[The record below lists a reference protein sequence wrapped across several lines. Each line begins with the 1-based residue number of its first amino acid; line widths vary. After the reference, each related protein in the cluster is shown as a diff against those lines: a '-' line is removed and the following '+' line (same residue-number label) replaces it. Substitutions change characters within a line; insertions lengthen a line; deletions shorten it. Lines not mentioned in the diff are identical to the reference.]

1 MSTPKV
7 SIILPVFNGEKY
19 LEESINSI
27 LNQSYDDYELIIVN
41 DGSVDGSQ
49 EIIESF
55 NDVRIKVLRQSNMG
69 LPAALNN
76 GIELSIGEYIARQD
90 ADDISLPLRLE
101 KQVNFLE
108 QNPQCGLVGSAAEIW
123 VETNRSGRFHD
134 HPLCPGILEFEL
146 IFNNP
151 FVHSSWMFRR
161 DIISLVGVYSTDPSR
176 QPPEDYE
183 YISRIARHYQLA
195 NLQERLV
202 IYREVEN
209 SLSSQIRPENLKK
222 KNFFSE
228 RLAII
233 SSENLAYEID
243 VAQDEREIQ
252 NFGFLVHDC
261 MDQIK
266 SPPNFKLIEYYL
278 TKAVNQLSLKYPD
291 EFFVSLLSQKL
302 VEIYYKVGQ
311 LRYEAKVNK
320 FPLLKPL
327 FYFEY
332 KAATFIYS
340 RSTRAKNFFQEDF
353 YFLKIV

>member
-55 NDVRIKVLRQSNMG
+55 SDPRIRVLRQLNMG

-76 GIELSIGEYIARQD
+76 GIELSIGKYIARQD

-108 QNPQCGLVGSAAEIW
+108 QNPQFGLVGSAAEIW
-123 VETNRSGRFHD
+123 VETSPSGRFHD
-134 HPLCPGILEFEL
+134 HPLNPGILEFEL
-146 IFNNP
+146 FFNNP

-161 DIISLVGVYSTDPSR
+161 NIISLVGIYSTDISR

-183 YISRIARHYQLA
+183 YISRIARYYQLA

-222 KNFFSE
+222 NNFFLE

-233 SSENLAYEID
+233 SAENLAYKIN
-243 VAQDEREIQ
+243 VAQDTLEIQ

-261 MDQIK
+261 MDKIQ
-266 SPPNFKLIEYYL
+266 SPPNFKLINYM
-278 TKAVNQLSLKYPD
+278 
-291 EFFVSLLSQKL
+291 
-302 VEIYYKVGQ
+302 
-311 LRYEAKVNK
+311 
-320 FPLLKPL
+320 L
-327 FYFEY
+327 F
-332 KAATFIYS
+332 
-340 RSTRAKNFFQEDF
+340 
-353 YFLKIV
+353 

>member
-1 MSTPKV
+1 MNTPKV
-7 SIILPVFNGEKY
+7 SIILPVFNGEKF

-27 LNQSYDDYELIIVN
+27 LKQSYDNFELIIVN
-41 DGSVDGSQ
+41 DGSVDASQ
-49 EIIESF
+49 KIIESF
-55 NDVRIKVLRQSNMG
+55 GDPRIRVLHQSNMG

-101 KQVNFLE
+101 KQVNFLD
-108 QNPQCGLVGSAAEIW
+108 QNSQCGLVGSAAEIW
-123 VETNRSGRFHD
+123 VEKSPSGRFHD

-161 DIISLVGVYSTDPSR
+161 KIISQVGIYTTDVSR

-183 YISRIARHYQLA
+183 YISRISRCYQLA
-195 NLQERLV
+195 NLKDRLIV
-202 IYREVEN
+202 YREVEN

-222 KNFFSE
+222 HNPFSQ

-233 SSENLAYEID
+233 SAENLAYTSNVTQGEL
-243 VAQDEREIQ
+243 EIQ
-252 NFGFLVHDC
+252 NFGFLIHDC
-261 MDQIK
+261 EDQIK
-266 SPPNFKLIEYYL
+266 SLPNFKLIEYYL
-278 TKAVNQLSLKYPD
+278 TKAVNQLSLKYPGV
-291 EFFVSLLSQKL
+291 FFMSSLSQKL
-302 VEIYYKVGQ
+302 VNIYFKVCQ
-311 LRYEAKVNK
+311 LRYDAKVNK

-332 KAATFIYS
+332 RAATFIYS
-340 RSTRAKNFFQEDF
+340 RSIRVKNFSRF
-353 YFLKIV
+353 FLFS